1 VVLFKKNG
9 QLCVRYADKIAILF
23 AGSERIG
30 KMQHVRDRV
39 SAVVLFV
46 FAATAWWVSR
56 DYQAAARMV
65 PHLLTSSMMV
75 LSAIMFVRSFLPAFR
90 SSDLASLFANKG
102 NFAGALVLILAYFW
116 LMPKLGYFTAS
127 TLFLLSFSLFLGFR
141 RSLWLVVST
150 AVFLVMVYGTFVAL
164 FERQLPREFFLS

>member
-1 VVLFKKNG
+1 
-9 QLCVRYADKIAILF
+9 
-23 AGSERIG
+23 
-30 KMQHVRDRV
+30 MPHVRDRV
-39 SAVVLFV
+39 TAVVLFF

-56 DYQAAARMV
+56 DYQAAPRMV

-90 SSDLASLFANKG
+90 SRELASLFANKG
-102 NFAGALVLILAYFW
+102 NFAGAIALILAYFW
-116 LMPKLGYFTAS
+116 LMPKLGYFTSS

-150 AVFLVMVYGTFVAL
+150 AVFLVMIYGTFVAL